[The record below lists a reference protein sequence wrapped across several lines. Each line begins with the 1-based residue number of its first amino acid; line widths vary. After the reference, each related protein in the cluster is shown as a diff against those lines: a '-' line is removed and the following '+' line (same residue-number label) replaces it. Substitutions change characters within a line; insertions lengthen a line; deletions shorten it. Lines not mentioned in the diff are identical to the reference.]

1 MDRVVKT
8 PIDDEAIDRYWPVF
22 YDKLKDLPTEEIV
35 LKFISTELNAHLE
48 YYKGAGDLNADQEKG
63 GRSKPGREEGAI
75 NRNLSGPKKRY
86 TLDLGENQNMNKGA
100 LVRLICSETGI
111 ESNQIGQD

>member
-1 MDRVVKT
+1 MTSGNFV
-8 PIDDEAIDRYWPVF
+8 DDEAIDRYWPVF

-35 LKFISTELNAHLE
+35 LKFISTELNAHLD

-63 GRSKPGREEGAI
+63 GRNKVGRSEKGEF
-75 NRNLSGPKKRY
+75 NRNISGAKKRY

-100 LVRLICSETGI
+100 LVRLICSETGR
-111 ESNQIGQD
+111 